1 MQRYFVESLNMEQT
15 HVYIKGEDVHHIVN
29 VMRMVEGNK
38 LICVHPDE
46 GTALCS
52 ILRIEG
58 SEQVLCKIEEWI
70 TQEIELPVKVTVVQ
84 SLGKG
89 DKVEQVVQKGT
100 ELGADSFIPYQADR
114 SIAKWDAKKSDK
126 KIWRL
131 EKIAKEA
138 SEQSERT
145 YIPEVKKLMKIN
157 EIVSL
162 EGYDYKILA
171 YEGEARNGHS
181 ETIKIIF
188 EKVQPGNSIII
199 AFGPEGGFSEK
210 EVETFLQSGFQA
222 IRLGPRILRMETA
235 PLYFLSALSYQL
247 EE

>member
-1 MQRYFVESLNMEQT
+1 MQRYFVESLNWDQS
-15 HVYIKGEDVHHIVN
+15 HVYINSDDVHHIVN

-38 LICVHPDE
+38 LICVHPNE
-46 GTALCS
+46 GAAVCS
-52 ILRIEG
+52 ILQIEG
-58 SEQVLCKIEEWI
+58 SEQVVCKIEEWI
-70 TQEIELPVKVTVVQ
+70 TQDIELPVKVTVVQ

-100 ELGADSFIPYQADR
+100 ELGADSFIPFQADR
-114 SIAKWDAKKSDK
+114 SVAKWDAKKSDK
-126 KIWRL
+126 KIHRL

-145 YIPEVKKLMKIN
+145 SIPSVKKLMKIN

-171 YEGEARNGHS
+171 YEGEARNGYS

-188 EKVQPGNSIII
+188 GKVKPGDSIIVV
-199 AFGPEGGFSEK
+199 FGPEGGFSDK
-210 EVETFLQSGFQA
+210 EVETFLQSGFQS